1 MSGRTPDV
9 AASIRQRLLDASRRM
24 GADHQLLLTRYAL
37 ERLLARLSAS
47 TERDRFVLKGAL
59 LFVLWSDRPHRA
71 TRDLD
76 LLGRGEPS
84 LDELVATFAD
94 IVLTPVEP
102 DGLVFDAAGIRARPI
117 REAARYEGIRLTIPA
132 SLGKTRFR
140 LQVDVGFGDAVEP
153 RPRLVDYPV
162 VLDHAPPR
170 VKAYP
175 REAVV
180 AEKLEAMVQL
190 GMVNSRMKD
199 IHDLWTLAREHEF
212 DGAVLARSITATFTR
227 RGTPVPKA
235 TPVALTHEFADDPSR
250 VAMWRAFLGRTGLLE
265 PAMLRQAVEDV
276 AAFAGPILEALAKDA
291 TWSRRWRPGGPWRSA
306 RQ

>member
-9 AASIRQRLLDASRRM
+9 AASIRQRLLDASRRT

-37 ERLLARLSAS
+37 ERLL
-47 TERDRFVLKGAL
+47 
-59 LFVLWSDRPHRA
+59 
-71 TRDLD
+71 
-76 LLGRGEPS
+76 
-84 LDELVATFAD
+84 
-94 IVLTPVEP
+94 
-102 DGLVFDAAGIRARPI
+102 
-117 REAARYEGIRLTIPA
+117 
-132 SLGKTRFR
+132 
-140 LQVDVGFGDAVEP
+140 VEP
-153 RPRLVDYPV
+153 RPKLVEYPI

-170 VKAYP
+170 IKAYP

-199 IHDLWTLAREHEF
+199 VHDLWTLAREHAF

-227 RGTPVPKA
+227 RGTPIPKV

-250 VAMWRAFLGRTGLLE
+250 VSMWRAFLGRVGLVE
-265 PAMLRQAVEDV
+265 PALLRQAVEDV
-276 AAFAGPILEALAKDA
+276 EVFAGPILDALAKD
-291 TWSRRWRPGGPWRSA
+291 TPWSKRWLPGGPWRSA